1 MPSKQIT
8 INVNDEQLKSILEK
22 VEARLPP
29 KPKESMTLKEV
40 ILKSKTMISK
50 ALKRGYSYDEIAA
63 ILSEE
68 GISVKGTTIKQYLAE
83 TTKSKRRQS
92 GTNRIDIAEES
103 PETTSESIESK
114 SPAQVS
120 QSKTNPK
127 SRSEPKVETKTP
139 PVVRG
144 NFATLPSNEE
154 L

>member
-1 MPSKQIT
+1 MPPKQIT

-40 ILKSKTMISK
+40 ILKSKTMINK

-83 TTKSKRRQS
+83 STKSKRRQL
-92 GTNRIDIAEES
+92 GANRTDTVEEI
-103 PETTSESIESK
+103 PETTSESTESK
-114 SPAQVS
+114 SPAHVS
-120 QSKTNPK
+120 QSSTNPK
-127 SRSEPKVETKTP
+127 SKSSSKVERKNP

>member
-1 MPSKQIT
+1 MPPKQIT

-40 ILKSKTMISK
+40 ILKSKMMINK

-68 GISVKGTTIKQYLAE
+68 GLSVKGKTIKQYLAE
-83 TTKSKRRQS
+83 TTKNKRRHS
-92 GTNRIDIAEES
+92 GANRIDMAEEVS
-103 PETTSESIESK
+103 ETTSESTESK
-114 SPAQVS
+114 PPVQES

-127 SRSEPKVETKTP
+127 SKSEPKVAMKTP